1 MASKHT
7 KDCFLQPNRT
17 CFKFKQLLSN
27 VSLTKFPRN
36 RVICLNVKKSY
47 YYLRDWEPFACL
59 GTKQNKIQSLQPL
72 GSFYRLDLTNWWYN
86 QLRLLFAI
94 GLWSVL
100 LPWRGDCHSE
110 ETLSKRIVTRER
122 CFVFSS
128 RHERGTKKKMLSTHE
143 ESNLRPSDSALW
155 CIVIV
160 TVKII
165 NYFLVVI
172 LNTRKII
179 FYIFH
184 EHWVRISSLETD
196 RILYFFIH

>member
-1 MASKHT
+1 MSK
-7 KDCFLQPNRT
+7 CE
-17 CFKFKQLLSN
+17 
-27 VSLTKFPRN
+27 
-36 RVICLNVKKSY
+36 KSY

-100 LPWRGDCHSE
+100 LPWRGDGHRE
-110 ETLSKRIVTRER
+110 KTLSKRIVTRER
-122 CFVFSS
+122 CLVFSS

-143 ESNLRPSDSALW
+143 ESNLRPSDSALR

-165 NYFLVVI
+165 KLLLGCDLEYKEDYFLYFSRT
-172 LNTRKII
+172 LSENFKPRNRSNLI
-179 FYIFH
+179 FLH
-184 EHWVRISSLETD
+184 SLKTK
-196 RILYFFIH
+196 

>member
-1 MASKHT
+1 MSVWRSFREIELYVAKCE
-7 KDCFLQPNRT
+7 K
-17 CFKFKQLLSN
+17 KLL
-27 VSLTKFPRN
+27 LFERN
-36 RVICLNVKKSY
+36 WK
-47 YYLRDWEPFACL
+47 PFACL
-59 GTKQNKIQSLQPL
+59 VTKQNKKIQSLQSL

-86 QLRLLFAI
+86 QLRLLIAI

-100 LPWRGDCHSE
+100 STWRGDCHSE

-143 ESNLRPSDSALW
+143 ESNLRPSDSALR

-196 RILYFFIH
+196 RILYFFIHQKTK